1 MLQGRGMDFEGMGM
15 AQGYARDVRMLQAQ
29 ATGTINAANREICIG
44 NAALMGRVAQVD
56 ALVAAL
62 REVSPTHPLLAP
74 TGRYYRGGGAET
86 GVWRVYDAA
95 QSARARRDGIPETE
109 LALTRQ
115 EHAARS
121 EAAILATPIEI
132 RGWFSSRWY
141 WRGIQHRTRAGAE
154 RARASEAAAARAE
167 VLAS

>member
-1 MLQGRGMDFEGMGM
+1 MLQGRGMDFEGMGL

-29 ATGTINAANREICIG
+29 AGGVIHEANRQIQIG
-44 NAALMGRVAQVD
+44 NAALAGCRAQVE

-62 REVSPTHPLLAP
+62 REAAPGHPLLTP
-74 TGRYYRGGGAET
+74 TGRYYRKGGAET
-86 GVWRVYDAA
+86 GVWRIYDAA
-95 QSARARRDGIPETE
+95 QSARARRDGVPETE
-109 LALTRQ
+109 VALTRQ

-121 EAAILATPIEI
+121 EAEVLATPITI
-132 RGWFSSRWY
+132 RGWIFSRWY
-141 WRGIQHRTRAGAE
+141 WRGEQHRTKAGAE